1 MQGSSEHAWLDFYN
15 LLYGSE
21 IQQSLVVASNEEQTC
36 AETHTHMHV
45 HAQEH
50 SARSHPAL
58 AIAAMSDRWPPRQGH
73 RHNPAQRR
81 REARREGPYAGQHQ
95 LQELQDEQEQQMLQ
109 RQAAQQQQLQEHMV
123 AQVQEFMREL
133 LRQQRELDLAHY
145 QERLQMQ
152 ELTHRLELDN
162 VREENRQLRESQD
175 RLFAEMAQL
184 NREGP
189 SEPSGSSGASRP
201 GP

>member
-1 MQGSSEHAWLDFYN
+1 
-15 LLYGSE
+15 
-21 IQQSLVVASNEEQTC
+21 
-36 AETHTHMHV
+36 
-45 HAQEH
+45 
-50 SARSHPAL
+50 
-58 AIAAMSDRWPPRQGH
+58 
-73 RHNPAQRR
+73 
-81 REARREGPYAGQHQ
+81 
-95 LQELQDEQEQQMLQ
+95 MLQ